1 MLNSETS
8 EGEVEGSRES
18 RDRGEVAGKLVTG
31 GVTST

>member
-8 EGEVEGSRES
+8 EGEVEGS